1 MQTQTLDAAHHAGLN
16 AVSSGDVMIAIGV
29 FLFSYALILTERIN
43 RAIIATMGAGL
54 MIISGVITQEQAIGA
69 VDFNTLG
76 LLLGMMMIVTVTKE
90 SGVFQYVAII
100 TSKLV
105 KASPLGILGMTAVV
119 TAVFSAILD
128 NVTTVLLMTP
138 VLLLVTRELNINPYP
153 YLLTSILF
161 ANIGGTATLIGDPP
175 NIMIGS
181 AANFTFVDFVVHLT
195 PLALIITPLTLGPLL
210 LMYRK
215 SLTANPE
222 NRSRIMNMSAIAA
235 IEDWSLLYKSLGV
248 LSLVVLGFVVG
259 HSYFHI
265 PPATFALSG
274 AALLLLLDNIK
285 LSADEQHKK
294 VHHAIADAEWIT
306 LFFFFG
312 LFVIVFGIEHVGVI
326 AWLATH
332 MMEATGGD
340 LTTTAMALLWGGAII
355 STIVDNIPFVATMIP
370 MLKEMLPAFGENGD
384 TLWWALAA
392 GACLGGNGSLIGASA
407 NLVVA
412 GLAEKSGHPIR
423 FVPFMLTAFPFMI
436 WSIIIA
442 SGYFYVFYL

>member
-1 MQTQTLDAAHHAGLN
+1 MQTQMIDVAHN
-16 AVSSGDVMIAIGV
+16 AVTSSDVIVAVGI
-29 FLFSYALILTERIN
+29 FLFTYALILSERIN

-54 MIISGVITQEQAIGA
+54 MIMSGVITQDQAIGA

-90 SGVFQYVAII
+90 SGVFQYVAIL

-105 KASPLGILGMTAVV
+105 KASPLGILAMISVV

-138 VLLLVTRELNINPYP
+138 VLLLITRELNVKPYP
-153 YLLTSILF
+153 YLFTSILS

-181 AANFTFVDFVVHLT
+181 AANLTFLDFIVHLT
-195 PLALIITPLTLGPLL
+195 PLALIVMPLTLLPLL
-210 LMYRK
+210 FMYRK
-215 SLTANPE
+215 SLVASDE
-222 NRSRIMNMSAIAA
+222 NRARIMNMSATAA
-235 IEDWSLLYKSLGV
+235 IEDWHLLYKSLGV
-248 LSLVVLGFVVG
+248 LVLVIIGFIVG
-259 HSYFHI
+259 HTYFHI

-285 LSADEQHKK
+285 LNAEKQHEK
-294 VHHAIADAEWIT
+294 VHHAIAEAEWIT

-312 LFVIVFGIEHVGVI
+312 LFVVVFGIEHVGVI
-326 AWLATH
+326 AWMAEH
-332 MMEATGGD
+332 MMDFTGGD
-340 LTTTAMALLWGGAII
+340 LAITAMALLWGGAII

-370 MLKEMLPAFGENGD
+370 MLKDMLPAFGDNGE

-392 GACLGGNGSLIGASA
+392 GACLGGNGSLIGSSA

-412 GLAEKSGHPIR
+412 GLAEKGGHPIR
-423 FVPFMLTAFPFMI
+423 FLPFMAMAFPFMI
-436 WSIIIA
+436 WSIVIA
-442 SGYFYVFYL
+442 SGYFYLFYL